1 MDARTGHQI
10 PYSRSYRGYEL
21 PDVGAAGKGTLVTA
35 ESSLR
40 TLGCCVVQAE
50 LGLLRLLLTQSPKC
64 WNYMNTHHQAQ
75 QNSDFLHLFIYLY
88 ESYMCVF
95 VRGGFIYMPQ
105 CGLWMLAYTCHS
117 VVYRGQKT
125 MCRNWF

>member
-35 ESSLR
+35 EPSLR

-75 QNSDFLHLFIYLY
+75 QNSDFFYIYLFIY
-88 ESYMCVF
+88 MKVVCVCLF
-95 VRGGFIYMPQ
+95 VEGS
-105 CGLWMLAYTCHS
+105 YTCHS
-117 VVYRGQKT
+117 VDYGCWHIHATV
-125 MCRNWF
+125 